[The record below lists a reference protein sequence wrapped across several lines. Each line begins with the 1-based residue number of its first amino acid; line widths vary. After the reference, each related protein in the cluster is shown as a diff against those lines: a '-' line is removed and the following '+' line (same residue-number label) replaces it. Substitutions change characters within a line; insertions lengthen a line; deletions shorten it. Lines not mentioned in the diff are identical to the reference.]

1 MGIFKRVGDIVSAN
15 LNDMIERFES
25 PETMLRQAIR
35 EMDAAIAK
43 QMESAAGMIADER
56 MIGNELARLHQITA
70 DLQTR
75 ARQAVA
81 RGDDAAARRCLSQRQ
96 EQQRLIAAL
105 EDQLV
110 TARSTGEQL
119 RRQLDAMRIRRRE
132 AEHSWRLLM
141 ARNRSATARRQMS
154 GGLQDSP
161 VDAAGFARFD
171 RLREK
176 VERHEAETDAF
187 LELNATADAIG
198 SPPDDFDPTAAADV
212 EAQLLELKQQR
223 V

>member
-15 LNDMIERFES
+15 LNDMVERFES

-35 EMDAAIAK
+35 EMDAAIEK
-43 QMESAAGMIADER
+43 QMESAAGVIADER
-56 MIGNELARLHQITA
+56 LIGNELARLQQVAT
-70 DLQTR
+70 DLQAR
-75 ARQAVA
+75 AREAVA
-81 RGDDAAARRCLSQRQ
+81 RGDDTSARRWLTQRQ

-105 EDQLV
+105 DDQLAA
-110 TARSTGEQL
+110 ARSTGEQL

-132 AEHSWRLLM
+132 AEHNWRLLI
-141 ARNRSATARRQMS
+141 ARNRSAAARRQMA
-154 GGLQDSP
+154 DSP
-161 VDAAGFARFD
+161 QVGPADATGFARFE

-187 LELNATADAIG
+187 LELNAALD
-198 SPPDDFDPTAAADV
+198 SVDEFDPTAAADV
-212 EAQLLELKQQR
+212 EALLSELKQQR